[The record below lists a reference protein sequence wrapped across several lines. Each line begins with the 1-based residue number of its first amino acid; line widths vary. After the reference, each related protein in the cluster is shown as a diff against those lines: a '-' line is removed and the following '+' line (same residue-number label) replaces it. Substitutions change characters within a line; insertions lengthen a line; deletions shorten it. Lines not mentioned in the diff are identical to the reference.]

1 MFPLKPTLSV
11 VLIIIC
17 YGLTSVI
24 NAAYTNDT
32 QIIRKANTT
41 EQFLNE
47 TLTESKQN
55 VTEKP
60 KLNARA
66 ARTLL
71 SHSRTPN
78 FTLRRRQP
86 IKIRARADHFPLR
99 PQLRRV
105 HNSLNNA
112 AAPPQ
117 SQNIRFGFESLKSSK
132 YIPSNKGANP
142 SFLNKRPQLLSSHPN
157 SIHVPALSQQYI
169 HNFKASPSFNGQVVI
184 HPVTQTQKKAP
195 ITNQDNNYPK
205 YVKPQQQSTNV
216 AAGSVKQQQQQQKP
230 TIAKYPDFKQ
240 YPIPDQEKMQK
251 YNEQHE
257 KYLQQQKYLT
267 PQNPYY
273 QMQQAQIQQQQK
285 QQTQSQTQSQP
296 QPYPPSLLHQELPA
310 QTQQQQHTTY
320 GGQQHS
326 YLPQSHQQ
334 QQQHQ
339 QQLQQASIPIP
350 IHDAAP
356 GNQLQTIAFPSA
368 ATVPHKMYSVYEEN
382 DMTELQNNNYQTAAY
397 HSLDKDAQEYLRFMN
412 TNEYFLPKKDPNY
425 KQIDEETDRRQQYK
439 GYEPLHQNNQNQ
451 IGPVYQQLQQQQ
463 PIQAA
468 LYSNNLYGSEATGL
482 AANSISTNAGIPIS
496 QLYYQQEPSA
506 SSSSTVVRTS
516 YQAGYN
522 QNQFVVNT
530 QDKQVAT
537 YTVPQ
542 TAASTPSSVYATT
555 PSPVYSYARH
565 SSAGNRTPEPLRFEF
580 TERDAMVG
588 GVAYTHAPQEQL
600 RYNSLVYNSVT
611 PIMADVESS
620 TISTL
625 HSGYYSSTHKYANS
639 KGGIKPVVENDEDD
653 PEDGDDMEEAG
664 NNLYGRQ
671 PVANSDSNSNKQS
684 STTVTPPSE
693 QKDTEEY
700 CERICAIVED
710 ENEEIVCGSD
720 GYMYT
725 SEAQMECYASCLHI
739 DVTIQGKGSCSTR

>member
-1 MFPLKPTLSV
+1 MFHLKPALSV

-17 YGLTSVI
+17 CGLTSVI
-24 NAAYTNDT
+24 SAAKTNDT
-32 QIIRKANTT
+32 QIIRDASTT
-41 EQFLNE
+41 NQFLNE
-47 TLTESKQN
+47 TLAESKQN
-55 VTEKP
+55 VTEKTN
-60 KLNARA
+60 LNARS

-71 SHSRTPN
+71 THSRTPN

-105 HNSLNNA
+105 HNSLSNVA
-112 AAPPQ
+112 GPPQ
-117 SQNIRFGFESLKSSK
+117 SQNIRFGYESLKSSK
-132 YIPSNKGANP
+132 YIPSTKGGNP
-142 SFLNKRPQLLSSHPN
+142 SFLNNGKGGPYRNQLLNSHPN

-184 HPVTQTQKKAP
+184 HPVTQTQKKSP
-195 ITNQDNNYPK
+195 TSNHDNIYPK
-205 YVKPQQQSTNV
+205 YVKPQQQSANAV
-216 AAGSVKQQQQQQKP
+216 ANLAKQQQPPQHQQQQQQQQQKP
-230 TIAKYPDFKQ
+230 QITKYPDFKQ

-273 QMQQAQIQQQQK
+273 QMQQAQIQQQK
-285 QQTQSQTQSQP
+285 QQTQHQTQSQS
-296 QPYPPSLLHQELPA
+296 QSQSHPPSLLHQELPA
-310 QTQQQQHTTY
+310 QTQQHQHTAY

-326 YLPQSHQQ
+326 YLPQS
-334 QQQHQ
+334 HQ

-382 DMTELQNNNYQTAAY
+382 DMTELQNNNYQTADY

-468 LYSNNLYGSEATGL
+468 LYSNNLYGSETSGL
-482 AANSISTNAGIPIS
+482 AANTINTNAGIPVS

-530 QDKQVAT
+530 QDKQVAS
-537 YTVPQ
+537 YTVPPI
-542 TAASTPSSVYATT
+542 AATTSSSVYATT

-565 SSAGNRTPEPLRFEF
+565 SSTGSRTPEPLRFEF

-588 GVAYTHAPQEQL
+588 GVAYTHAPQGQL
-600 RYNSLVYNSVT
+600 RYNSLVYDSVT
-611 PIMADVESS
+611 PIMADVQSS

-625 HSGYYSSTHKYANS
+625 DSGYYSSTHDHVKN
-639 KGGIKPVVENDEDD
+639 KGNIKPVVENDEDD

-664 NNLYGRQ
+664 N
-671 PVANSDSNSNKQS
+671 V
-684 STTVTPPSE
+684 STLIFVN
-693 QKDTEEY
+693 Q
-700 CERICAIVED
+700 
-710 ENEEIVCGSD
+710 
-720 GYMYT
+720 
-725 SEAQMECYASCLHI
+725 
-739 DVTIQGKGSCSTR
+739 